1 MRSISAFALSFI
13 SRRRSV
19 CCLLLLAL
27 SVAVFAQSS
36 GLPNTEVVQADLCP
50 DIDMCIVDPEGGC
63 MSVPCPSSSPLPVA
77 TPRPIPT
84 PDSLCIFSICT
95 TDPTTG
101 RQTCR
106 PAPCPFAQ
114 PHLATAP
121 AAIMIS
127 EFRFRGPNGVNDEF
141 VEIFNNT
148 PYTVKV
154 DTIDGSGGWAL
165 VASDGRVRFIIPVGT
180 LIPSYG
186 HFLAVNA
193 LGYSLGSY
201 PAGNGTTAAADA
213 SYALDIP
220 DGSGIALF
228 ATADPLNFT
237 PNYRFD
243 AAGYEITP
251 SLYRE
256 GAGFPFYGAETFIPL
271 QYSFYRDLTTG
282 RPKDT
287 DDNKADFMGVDT
299 NYYNTSAGQHLG
311 APGPENLSSPV
322 NVGGR
327 IQLSMLDPAV
337 SSTAEPN
344 RVRTTVYDPENNS
357 TYGTMSFRRTITNI
371 SSTNIT
377 RLRFR
382 IVNITTFPAATGDA
396 DLRPR
401 SSYVPFNVMISD
413 GSIKTVMGTSLE
425 TPPGQPNGGGFNSSM
440 SADDVTLAQPLAPGQ
455 SISLQFL
462 LGVQQSGTFRFN
474 IIVETL

>member
-1 MRSISAFALSFI
+1 
-13 SRRRSV
+13 
-19 CCLLLLAL
+19 
-27 SVAVFAQSS
+27 
-36 GLPNTEVVQADLCP
+36 
-50 DIDMCIVDPEGGC
+50 
-63 MSVPCPSSSPLPVA
+63 
-77 TPRPIPT
+77 
-84 PDSLCIFSICT
+84 
-95 TDPTTG
+95 
-101 RQTCR
+101 
-106 PAPCPFAQ
+106 
-114 PHLATAP
+114 
-121 AAIMIS
+121 MIS